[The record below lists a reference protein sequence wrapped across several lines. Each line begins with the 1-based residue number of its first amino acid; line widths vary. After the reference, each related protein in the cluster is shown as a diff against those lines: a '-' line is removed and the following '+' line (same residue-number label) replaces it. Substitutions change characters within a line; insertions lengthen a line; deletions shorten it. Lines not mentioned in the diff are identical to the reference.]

1 MDNGLVYLSGSWLIG
16 WDDDECWYV
25 GNYEKRE
32 DYFLRQGYDVVNPY
46 GVWGDAC
53 CVFLR
58 WVYGVWYLIRCDLV
72 VFPSWWRYSIYGVM
86 DRFLSFV
93 LCKEVVISDFD

>member
-1 MDNGLVYLSGSWLIG
+1 MFFLLSLF
-16 WDDDECWYV
+16 V
-25 GNYEKRE
+25 
-32 DYFLRQGYDVVNPY
+32 PY
-46 GVWGDAC
+46 GI
-53 CVFLR
+53 
-58 WVYGVWYLIRCDLV
+58 WYLVMCDLV